1 MKKKIIYIILSS
13 VIIFFSIY
21 ITTKHLTSQ
30 EYQLTFNFNHLNNNQ
45 IVDQTKVLLL
55 DNKVPKDNINLWLEC
70 VKKYNLKND
79 KYIQNTSDGWCK
91 LNLTN
96 YNKIDFNETLNECT
110 EEYDSFD
117 LNCRISSFILL
128 KDMISSDYFL
138 RKYDHSIEKE
148 IIQMKNI
155 FDGKITNEEITT
167 FRSLFSPITFDI
179 DSLKD
184 VNIYDESLKNLKNYW
199 KKEHLIFKSN
209 NPSLIQV
216 VLIESK
222 NNNVSVVVGHTGLLI
237 ESNNDV
243 YFIEK
248 KNPCFPY
255 QVSKFKDYNDLNKYI
270 ITQFKDTENYNLMIL
285 QNDNIIFRK

>member
-237 ESNNDV
+237 ESNNDI

-270 ITQFKDTENYNLMIL
+270 ITQFKDAENYNLMIL

>member
-45 IVDQTKVLLL
+45 IVDQTKLLLL

-155 FDGKITNEEITT
+155 FDGKLTNEEITT

-237 ESNNDV
+237 ESNNDI

-270 ITQFKDTENYNLMIL
+270 ITQFKDAENYNLMIL

>member
-1 MKKKIIYIILSS
+1 MKKKYIYIILSS

-21 ITTKHLTSQ
+21 IPTKHLTSQ

-55 DNKVPKDNINLWLEC
+55 DNKIPKDNINLWLEC

-148 IIQMKNI
+148 IIQMKNV
-155 FDGKITNEEITT
+155 FDGKLTNEEITT

-199 KKEHLIFKSN
+199 KKEHLIFKNN

-237 ESNNDV
+237 ESNNDI

-255 QVSKFKDYNDLNKYI
+255 QISKFKNYNDLNKYI
-270 ITQFKDTENYNLMIL
+270 ITQFKDAENYNLMIL

>member
-45 IVDQTKVLLL
+45 IVDQTKLLLL

-237 ESNNDV
+237 ESNNDI

-248 KNPCFPY
+248 RILAFLT
-255 QVSKFKDYNDLNKYI
+255 KFQNLKI
-270 ITQFKDTENYNLMIL
+270 ITI
-285 QNDNIIFRK
+285 

>member
-1 MKKKIIYIILSS
+1 MKKKYIYIILCS

-30 EYQLTFNFNHLNNNQ
+30 EYKLIFNFNHLNNKQ
-45 IVDQTKVLLL
+45 VVDQTKVLLL

-79 KYIQNTSDGWCK
+79 KYIQNTSDGWCR

-96 YNKIDFNETLNECT
+96 YNKMDFNKILNECT

-128 KDMISSDYFL
+128 KDIISTDYFL

-148 IIQMKNI
+148 IIQMNNI
-155 FDGKITNEEITT
+155 FDKKLTNEEITT
-167 FRSLFSPITFDI
+167 FRSLFSPLTFDI

-184 VNIYDESLKNLKNYW
+184 VNIYDESLKNLKSYW
-199 KKEHLIFKSN
+199 KKENLIFKNN

-237 ESNNDV
+237 ESDNDI

-255 QVSKFKDYNDLNKYI
+255 QISKFKNFNDLNQYI
-270 ITQFKDTENYNLMIL
+270 ITQFKDAENYNLMIL

>member
-1 MKKKIIYIILSS
+1 MKKKYIYIILSS

-155 FDGKITNEEITT
+155 FDGKLTNEEITT

-199 KKEHLIFKSN
+199 KKEHLIFKNN

-237 ESNNDV
+237 ESNNDI

-255 QVSKFKDYNDLNKYI
+255 QISKFKNYNDLNKYI
-270 ITQFKDTENYNLMIL
+270 ITQFKDAENYNLMIL

>member
-45 IVDQTKVLLL
+45 IVDQTKVFLL

-237 ESNNDV
+237 ESNNDI

-270 ITQFKDTENYNLMIL
+270 ITQFKDAENYNLMIL

>member
-1 MKKKIIYIILSS
+1 MKKKYIYIILSS

-55 DNKVPKDNINLWLEC
+55 DNKIPKDNINLWLEC

-148 IIQMKNI
+148 IIQMKNV
-155 FDGKITNEEITT
+155 FDGKLTNEEITT

-199 KKEHLIFKSN
+199 KKEHLIFKNN

-237 ESNNDV
+237 ESNNDI

-255 QVSKFKDYNDLNKYI
+255 QISKFKNYNDLNKYI
-270 ITQFKDTENYNLMIL
+270 ITQFKDAENYNLMIL

>member
-45 IVDQTKVLLL
+45 VVDQTKVLLL

-70 VKKYNLKND
+70 VKKYNFKNN
-79 KYIQNTSDGWCK
+79 KYIQNTSNGWCK

-138 RKYDHSIEKE
+138 RKHDNSIEKE
-148 IIQMKNI
+148 IIQMNNI
-155 FDGKITNEEITT
+155 LDEKLTNKEITT

-237 ESNNDV
+237 ESNNDI

-270 ITQFKDTENYNLMIL
+270 ITQFKDAENYNLMIL

>member
-155 FDGKITNEEITT
+155 FDGKLTNEEITT

-237 ESNNDV
+237 ESNNDI

-270 ITQFKDTENYNLMIL
+270 ITQFKDAENYNLMIL

>member
-167 FRSLFSPITFDI
+167 FRGLFSPITFDI

-237 ESNNDV
+237 ESNNDI

-270 ITQFKDTENYNLMIL
+270 ITQFKDAENYNLMIL